1 MYTFRRLAT
10 FALGLF
16 ALWVALGS
24 PLAALHHQLLSVQMV
39 QHVLLMAVAPPLIL
53 IGAPLEPLLHAISR
67 SAVGP
72 AWRRLVRR
80 RSLRR
85 VRAVVMHPVV
95 CWLAPVVALISWHV
109 PAVFALALH
118 GHGWH
123 DVQAATFLATGLL
136 FWSPVVRPSPSFTWP
151 RWSIPLYLFT
161 ATLPCDAVSA
171 FLVFCGRVVYPAYAS
186 GSGVF
191 GMSPLRDQEL
201 AGCIMWVA
209 VTLIYVVP
217 AMAVTMRLLSPFTTE
232 PDADVMSTPHGSG
245 LVEPGRF

>member
-1 MYTFRRLAT
+1 MCAFRRYAA

-16 ALWVALGS
+16 VLWVALGS
-24 PLAALHHQLLSVQMV
+24 PLAALHHQLLSVHMV
-39 QHVLLMAVAPPLIL
+39 QHVLLMAVVPPLLL
-53 IGAPLEPLLHAISR
+53 IGAPAR
-67 SAVGP
+67 
-72 AWRRLVRR
+72 RRLVRW

-123 DVQAATFLATGLL
+123 DVQAATFLATGLM
-136 FWSPVVRPSPSFTWP
+136 FWSPVVRPSPSFPWP
-151 RWSIPLYLFT
+151 RWSIPLYLFA
-161 ATLPCDAVSA
+161 ATLPCDALSA

-186 GSGVF
+186 GPGAL
-191 GMSPLRDQEL
+191 GLSPLRDQEL

-217 AMAVTMRLLSPFTTE
+217 AMAVTVRLVSPFTTE
-232 PDADVMSTPHGSG
+232 PDADVMSMPASASTRSPR
-245 LVEPGRF
+245 LA

>member
-1 MYTFRRLAT
+1 MNAFRRLAA

-24 PLAALHHQLLSVQMV
+24 PLAKLHHQLLSVHMV
-39 QHVLLMAVAPPLIL
+39 QHVLLMAVVPPLLL
-53 IGAPLEPLLHAISR
+53 IAAPLEPLLHAIHR

-95 CWLAPVVALISWHV
+95 CWLAPVVALITWHV
-109 PAVFALALH
+109 PAVFARAVH

-123 DVQAATFLATGLL
+123 EFQAATFLATGLL

-161 ATLPCDAVSA
+161 ATLPCDALSA

-186 GSGVF
+186 GSELF
-191 GMSPLRDQEL
+191 GLSPLRDQEL

-217 AMAVTMRLLSPFTTE
+217 AMAVTMRLLSPFPME
-232 PDADVMSTPHGSG
+232 PEVDVMSTTS
-245 LVEPGRF
+245 

>member
-1 MYTFRRLAT
+1 MYALRRLAA

-16 ALWVALGS
+16 VLWVALGS
-24 PLAALHHQLLSVQMV
+24 PLAALHHQLLSVHMV
-39 QHVLLMAVAPPLIL
+39 QHVLLMAIAPPLIL
-53 IGAPLEPLLHAISR
+53 IGAPLEPLLHAIPGSTIR
-67 SAVGP
+67 P
-72 AWRRLVRR
+72 AWL
-80 RSLRR
+80 R

-95 CWLAPVVALISWHV
+95 CWLAPVVALIAWHV
-109 PAVFALALH
+109 PAVFTLALH

-151 RWSIPLYLFT
+151 RWSIPLYLFA
-161 ATLPCDAVSA
+161 ATLPCDALSA
-171 FLVFCGRVVYPAYAS
+171 FLVFCGRVVYPAHAS
-186 GSGVF
+186 GPGVF
-191 GMSPLRDQEL
+191 GLSPLRDQEL

-232 PDADVMSTPHGSG
+232 TDGDVMSAPTGP
-245 LVEPGRF
+245 V